1 MQSDKNISQNFVDL
15 GCEKSAE
22 DPAMYMHFDDID
34 GEESK
39 EPIGI
44 TVTHVDDVLSV
55 ESTEFNKNVK
65 DDVTRMEIKEN

>member
-1 MQSDKNISQNFVDL
+1 
-15 GCEKSAE
+15 
-22 DPAMYMHFDDID
+22 MYMHFDDID